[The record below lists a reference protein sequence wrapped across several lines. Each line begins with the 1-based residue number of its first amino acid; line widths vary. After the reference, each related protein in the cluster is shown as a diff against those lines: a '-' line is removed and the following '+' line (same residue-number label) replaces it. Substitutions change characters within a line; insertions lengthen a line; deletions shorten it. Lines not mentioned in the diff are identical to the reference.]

1 MTWQAPTQK
10 EVEPGFRPGVFDE
23 KGQILSTAPY
33 NIFFFKKMY
42 LFSAVLGLYCCMQAF
57 SS

>member
-33 NIFFFKKMY
+33 NIFFFK
-42 LFSAVLGLYCCMQAF
+42 
-57 SS
+57 